1 MRKSVVIDCF
11 PESVRKYRLGYA
23 IVTVD
28 VIRATTS
35 AITVAAL
42 GGRCFAVASMED
54 AVRLKAK
61 LNNPLLAGEI
71 GGELAPGFDINNS
84 PVELASRTHLGKPVI
99 LLSSSG
105 TRLIHE
111 AKACDVV
118 YLACF
123 RNHLYTAS
131 DLQDRYAR
139 VAVIGAGSR
148 NEFRR
153 EDQMCCAWIARD
165 LVRMGYVPE
174 NRRTAELTE
183 RWSMEGPE
191 AALTGKSAEYLR
203 KSGQIRDLEFVF
215 THINDLRSAYV
226 MKGSEVSV
234 LPAGEPEPARTHT
247 PGVNPIREVGAVC

>member
-11 PESVRKYRLGYA
+11 PESVQKYRLGYA
-23 IVTVD
+23 IVAVD

-35 AITVAAL
+35 AITVASL
-42 GGRCFAVASMED
+42 GGRCFAVASVED
-54 AVRLKAK
+54 AMRLKAK
-61 LNNPLLAGEI
+61 LNHPLLAGEI

-84 PVELASRTHLGKPVI
+84 PVELASRTHAGKPVI

-105 TRLIHE
+105 TKLIHK

-123 RNHLYTAS
+123 RNHTYTAS

-148 NEFRR
+148 NEFRK

-165 LVRMGYVPE
+165 LAAAGYVPE
-174 NRRTAELTE
+174 DRRTADLIS
-183 RWSMEGPE
+183 RWGREGPE
-191 AALTGKSAEYLR
+191 SALTGKSADYLR
-203 KSGQIRDLEFVF
+203 RSGQIQDLEFVL
-215 THINDLRSAYV
+215 THINDLRAAYV
-226 MKGSEVSV
+226 MKGSEVST
-234 LPAGEPEPARTHT
+234 LPVSDQDSVATRVSVADPAR
-247 PGVNPIREVGAVC
+247 EVETVY

>member
-11 PESVRKYRLGYA
+11 PDSIKKYRLGYA
-23 IVTVD
+23 VVAVD

-42 GGRCFAVASMED
+42 GGRCFAVASVED
-54 AVRLKAK
+54 AMRLKAK

-71 GGELAPGFDINNS
+71 GGDLAPGFDINNS
-84 PVELASRTHLGKPVI
+84 PVELALQTYTGKPVI

-105 TRLIHE
+105 TKLIHE

-123 RNHLYTAS
+123 RNYRYTAS
-131 DLQDRYAR
+131 DLRDRYAR

-148 NEFRR
+148 NEFRK

-165 LVRMGYVPE
+165 LAAVGYIPE
-174 NRRTAELTE
+174 DRRTAELIN
-183 RWSMEGPE
+183 RWSGESPE
-191 AALTGKSAEYLR
+191 FARTGKSADYLR
-203 KSGQIRDLEFVF
+203 KSGQTKDLEFIL

-234 LPAGEPEPARTHT
+234 LPAGESELVPASTAVTRS
-247 PGVNPIREVGAVC
+247 VREVGSTC

>member
-11 PESVRKYRLGYA
+11 PDSVKKYRLGYA
-23 IVTVD
+23 IVAVD

-42 GGRCFAVASMED
+42 GGRCFAVASVED
-54 AVRLKAK
+54 AMRLKAK

-71 GGELAPGFDINNS
+71 GGELAPGFEINNS
-84 PVELASRTHLGKPVI
+84 PVELALQMSMGRPVI

-105 TRLIHE
+105 TKLIHE

-123 RNHLYTAS
+123 RNYWYTAS

-139 VAVIGAGSR
+139 VAVIGAGSQ
-148 NEFRR
+148 NEFRK
-153 EDQMCCAWIARD
+153 EDQMCCAWIAGN
-165 LVRMGYVPE
+165 LATAGYIPE
-174 NRRTAELTE
+174 DSRTVEIIN
-183 RWSMEGPE
+183 RWSGEGPE
-191 AALTGKSAEYLR
+191 LARTGKSADYLR
-203 KSGQIRDLEFVF
+203 RSGQIKDLEFVLS
-215 THINDLRSAYV
+215 HINDLRSAFV

-234 LPAGEPEPARTHT
+234 LPAVEPEPVPAPT
-247 PGVNPIREVGAVC
+247 PVANPVREVGTAC